1 MTDDP
6 ARQLALRYARIM
18 DDRCFDELDEIMVD
32 DVFISAPNFENRGL
46 AAFKK
51 QVQLLHNFSATMHLV
66 ANHYGEWEGDRY
78 EGETYC
84 VATHVYEKD
93 GVGRNWEVGIRYKD
107 SIVRVDGACKYTRR
121 YLDVLWES
129 DRPLKQ

>member
-1 MTDDP
+1 MTDNP
-6 ARQLALRYARIM
+6 GQQLALRYARIM
-18 DDRCFDELDEIMVD
+18 DDRRFDELDEIMVD
-32 DVFISAPNFENRGL
+32 DVFVAAPTFENRGL
-46 AAFKK
+46 AAFKE

-66 ANHYGEWEGDRY
+66 GNHYGEWEGDRY

-84 VATHVYEKD
+84 VASHIYEKD

-107 SIVRVDGACKYTRR
+107 SIARVDGVCKYTRR